1 MLGHVVVELTNK
13 NCGRC
18 YGLFLEVLTLL
29 NSLVAMTCRSDQTE
43 ELMQTGRDFF
53 LYKIIIIKHQ
63 RLCGGAI
70 YKFHYLHKFFK
81 RSFYYFILIF

>member
-43 ELMQTGRDFF
+43 ELMQTGRN
-53 LYKIIIIKHQ
+53 LKIIIIIIEHQ